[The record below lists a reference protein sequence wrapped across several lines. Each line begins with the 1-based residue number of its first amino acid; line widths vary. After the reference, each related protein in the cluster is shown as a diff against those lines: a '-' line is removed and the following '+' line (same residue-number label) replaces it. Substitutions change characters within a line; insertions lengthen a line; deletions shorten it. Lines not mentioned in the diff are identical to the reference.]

1 MKLRV
6 LVCGGRDYDD
16 VVTLTAVLNTIDA
29 ALGIKCIIEGHA
41 RGADRMA
48 GIWAVN
54 NGIDTEIYPADWD
67 AHGRRAGYIRN
78 VQMAEEGK
86 PHMIVA
92 FPGGRG
98 TQMMKD
104 IGKKKN
110 IPVYRHD
117 EWI

>member
-16 VVTLTAVLNTIDA
+16 VVTLTAVLNVINAD
-29 ALGIKCIIEGHA
+29 LGIDCIIEGGA
-41 RGADRMA
+41 RGADRLA
-48 GIWAVN
+48 GTWAIQN
-54 NGIDTEIYPADWD
+54 QTGLEQYPADWNKY
-67 AHGRRAGYIRN
+67 GRRAGYVRN

-104 IGKKKN
+104 IGNRKH

>member
-6 LVCGGRDYDD
+6 LVCGGRDYKDA
-16 VVTLTAVLNTIDA
+16 VTLTAVLNVINAD
-29 ALGIKCIIEGHA
+29 LGIDCIIEGHA

-48 GIWAVN
+48 GTWAVN
-54 NGIDTEIYPADWD
+54 NKIEVEIYPADWNRY
-67 AHGRRAGYIRN
+67 GKRAGYVRN
-78 VQMAEEGK
+78 VQMAQEGK

-104 IGKKKN
+104 IGNRKH